1 MKIGVLIT
9 GRPPDV
15 LQDQFDDYDSF
26 FARLLQGHGFGFQGW
41 PVLDGDFPKHV
52 TEADGWL
59 ITGSK
64 YGAYEDHD
72 WIPPLEDF
80 IREIYASGRP
90 LVGICFGHQ
99 VMAQALGGK
108 VEKFSGGWSVGGTDY
123 RLASGGT
130 MRLNAW
136 HQDQVTTA
144 PPGTTTIAE
153 TDFCKHA
160 GLAYRDNT
168 ISLQPHPEFN
178 DDYIEALLD
187 TRGST
192 LPAEIRDGARA
203 GLDAVLHTSE
213 AALMIAAALKA
224 GPTAKT

>member
-1 MKIGVLIT
+1 M
-9 GRPPDV
+9 
-15 LQDQFDDYDSF
+15 
-26 FARLLQGHGFGFQGW
+26 
-41 PVLDGDFPKHV
+41 
-52 TEADGWL
+52 
-59 ITGSK
+59 
-64 YGAYEDHD
+64 
-72 WIPPLEDF
+72 
-80 IREIYASGRP
+80 
-90 LVGICFGHQ
+90 
-99 VMAQALGGK
+99 
-108 VEKFSGGWSVGGTDY
+108 GGTDY